1 MMPPSGR
8 WQHLPPGRCARP
20 PKQDA
25 RQAHRAVA
33 HGTWIN
39 GRGGCRCLPV
49 VRPDLRDRGLGL
61 LMLRAIERTG
71 DCHERCSS
79 RTCTRAGIRS
89 EGRGARKRK
98 EVGQAPDGC
107 RLDLL
112 PRPILPAS
120 AAAGPDPVDMN
131 IVLVIAAHWWKAN
144 QLAFP
149 SKKLIADTIGK
160 DPTTVRRRLAKLEKD
175 GMIERILRPQ
185 PGGRHNSNEYRLTG
199 LIAGAEPLAKEEIA
213 KRAEGKTYRKAR
225 AVKKGRG
232 LVSVV
237 KP

>member
-1 MMPPSGR
+1 MSVAAVVPVPELESDPKAAVRENEKKWGKPLMDAGWTCIPSTII
-8 WQHLPPGRCARP
+8 L
-20 PKQDA
+20 
-25 RQAHRAVA
+25 RQQA
-33 HGTWIN
+33 
-39 GRGGCRCLPV
+39 
-49 VRPDLRDRGLGL
+49 LGL
-61 LMLRAIERTG
+61 
-71 DCHERCSS
+71 
-79 RTCTRAGIRS
+79 
-89 EGRGARKRK
+89 
-98 EVGQAPDGC
+98 
-107 RLDLL
+107 
-112 PRPILPAS
+112 
-120 AAAGPDPVDMN
+120 DPVDMN

-199 LIAGAEPLAKEEIA
+199 LIAGAVPLAKEEIA

>member
-1 MMPPSGR
+1 MSVT
-8 WQHLPPGRCARP
+8 
-20 PKQDA
+20 
-25 RQAHRAVA
+25 AVA
-33 HGTWIN
+33 
-39 GRGGCRCLPV
+39 PV
-49 VRPDLRDRGLGL
+49 PKPESDPKAAVRENEKKWGKTLMDAGWTCIPSTIILRQRALGL
-61 LMLRAIERTG
+61 
-71 DCHERCSS
+71 
-79 RTCTRAGIRS
+79 
-89 EGRGARKRK
+89 
-98 EVGQAPDGC
+98 
-107 RLDLL
+107 
-112 PRPILPAS
+112 
-120 AAAGPDPVDMN
+120 DPVDMN

-199 LIAGAEPLAKEEIA
+199 LIAGAEPFAKEEIA

-225 AVKKGRG
+225 ASKKGLG
-232 LVSVV
+232 LVPVV

>member
-1 MMPPSGR
+1 MS
-8 WQHLPPGRCARP
+8 
-20 PKQDA
+20 
-25 RQAHRAVA
+25 AVA
-33 HGTWIN
+33 VV
-39 GRGGCRCLPV
+39 PV
-49 VRPDLRDRGLGL
+49 PVPESDPKAAVRENEKKWGKTLMDAGWTCIPSTIILRQQALGL
-61 LMLRAIERTG
+61 
-71 DCHERCSS
+71 
-79 RTCTRAGIRS
+79 
-89 EGRGARKRK
+89 
-98 EVGQAPDGC
+98 
-107 RLDLL
+107 
-112 PRPILPAS
+112 
-120 AAAGPDPVDMN
+120 DPVDMN

-225 AVKKGRG
+225 AGKKGLG
-232 LVSVV
+232 LVSVA

>member
-1 MMPPSGR
+1 
-8 WQHLPPGRCARP
+8 
-20 PKQDA
+20 
-25 RQAHRAVA
+25 
-33 HGTWIN
+33 
-39 GRGGCRCLPV
+39 
-49 VRPDLRDRGLGL
+49 
-61 LMLRAIERTG
+61 MLRAIERTG

-107 RLDLL
+107 RL
-112 PRPILPAS
+112 
-120 AAAGPDPVDMN
+120 DPVDMN

-175 GMIERILRPQ
+175 GMIERI
-185 PGGRHNSNEYRLTG
+185 
-199 LIAGAEPLAKEEIA
+199 
-213 KRAEGKTYRKAR
+213 
-225 AVKKGRG
+225 
-232 LVSVV
+232 
-237 KP
+237 